1 MDCEETAEKED
12 VPSKDLSSRAH
23 IHSHR
28 HPAARYYSGAPRIV
42 DQQILGEPTSPHR
55 ETTAFVD
62 NTRLVAI
69 QSQHPFS
76 FTPDSIFS
84 QSLLII

>member
-12 VPSKDLSSRAH
+12 VPSKDLSSRAQH
-23 IHSHR
+23 THR

-62 NTRLVAI
+62 NSRLVVI
-69 QSQHPFS
+69 QSQRPFS
-76 FTPDSIFS
+76 FTPDSISS
-84 QSLLII
+84 QSLLNM

>member
-23 IHSHR
+23 THR
-28 HPAARYYSGAPRIV
+28 HPAARYYSVAPRIV

-62 NTRLVAI
+62 NSRLVVI

-84 QSLLII
+84 QSLLKI